1 MESGAAVR
9 RTGTRPKGGRS
20 RRSGTTEV
28 DTAALNR
35 LLTALVSMRDG
46 NFRKRLTVSGEGV
59 MAEIAAVYNEVA
71 DRNLHLTG
79 ELSRVRRMVGRE
91 GKLSERL
98 ETGACEGSWAAA
110 IDASNQLVDDLAR
123 PVSEVG
129 RVLSAVAEGDLDQ
142 RMDLRTQAAEGA
154 GHPLRGEFLKVGRTV
169 NNLVDQLSA
178 FTDEVTR
185 VALEVGTE
193 GKLGGQAQV
202 RGMSGSWKD
211 LTDSVNTMA
220 YRLTA
225 QVRDIA
231 LVTTAVAKGDLSRK
245 VTVHVAGEMLQLK
258 NTVNTMVDQLSSF
271 SSEVTRVAR
280 EVGTEGELGGQAK
293 VPGVAG
299 VWKDLTDS
307 VNTMAGNLT
316 AQVRGIAQVTTAVA
330 NGDLS
335 QKVRVSARGEVAQLA
350 ETINQM
356 TETLR
361 TFADEVTRVASEV
374 GAKGTLGGQAQVPGA
389 AGTWKD
395 LTDSVNTV
403 FRNLT
408 TQVRDIATVTTAV
421 ANGDL
426 SQKVTVD
433 VAGEMLE
440 LKNTVNTMV
449 DQLSSFGAEVTR
461 VAREVGVEGELGGQA
476 QVPGA
481 AGTWKDLTDSV
492 NTAFRNLT
500 GQVRNI
506 AQVTTAVANGDLSQK
521 VTVDVSGEMLQLKN
535 TVNTMVDQLSSF
547 ADQVTRMARDVGTE
561 GRLGGQARVEGVS
574 GTWKELTDSV
584 NFMAGNL
591 TSQVRQI
598 AQVTTAVARGDLS
611 QKIDV
616 DARGEILELKNTINT
631 MVDQLSAFAEQVTR
645 VARDVGTEGRLGGQA
660 QVPGVAGVWR
670 DLTDSV
676 NGMAGNLTSQV
687 RNIAQVATAVARGDL
702 SQKIDVDA
710 RGEILELKNTLNTMV
725 DQLSNFAEQV
735 TRVAREVGTEGILG
749 GQAEVKGVSGTWKD
763 LTQSVNFMANNL
775 TSQVRNIAEVTTA
788 VAMGDLSKKITVDA
802 KGEILELVTTVNTM
816 VDQLSS
822 FAEQVT
828 RVAREVGSEG
838 ILGGQARVRGV
849 TGIWKDLTDNVNLM
863 ANNLTSQV
871 RNISQ
876 VSAAVANGDLTKK
889 VTVEARGEVAQLADT
904 VNTMVKTLSSFAD
917 EVTRVAREVGTE
929 GRLGGQAHVP
939 GVSGT
944 WKDLTDSV
952 NFMASNLTGQV
963 RQIAMVT
970 TAIAK
975 GDMTKKIDIDARGE
989 ILELKTTIN
998 TMVDQ
1003 LSSFADQVTRVAREV
1018 GTEGILGGQARVR
1031 DVDGTWR
1038 DLTESVN
1045 EMAGN
1050 LTRQVRAIAAVAT
1063 AVTRG
1068 DLNLK
1073 IDVDAAGEIQ
1083 VLQDNINTMIANLR
1097 DTTLANKE
1105 QDWLKG
1111 NLARIS
1117 ALMQGRRELDDVA
1130 SLIMSELTPVVS
1142 AQHGAFFLALP
1153 AGGTT
1158 EIGTEGGADGSYELR
1173 MRGSYAYAG
1182 GQMPISFRPGEG
1194 LIGAVAEEKRMILV
1208 ENTPPGYLKISSG
1221 LGEAP
1226 PAHVIV
1232 LPVLFEGKV
1241 LGVIELASFTPF
1253 TQIQKDF
1260 LSQIAEMIGTS
1271 VNTISVNSKTE
1282 MLLKQSQE
1290 MTEQLRERSDEL
1302 ENRQKALQAANA
1314 ELEEK
1319 AELLAQQNR
1328 DIEVKNTEI
1337 EEARQVLE
1345 ERAEQLAVS
1354 MRYKSEFL
1362 ANMSHELRTPLN
1374 SLLILAKLL
1383 ADNAEGNLSPKQV
1396 EFAETIHGAG
1406 SDLLQL
1412 INDILDLSKVEAGK
1426 MDVSPTRIALVQL
1439 VDYVEA
1445 TFRPLTAEKGLD
1457 FSVRVSPELPAT
1469 LHTDEQRLLQVL
1481 RNLLSNAVK
1490 FTDTG
1495 AVELV
1500 IRPAGADVPTAI
1512 REQLLEAGSLR
1523 EADADLI
1530 AFSVTDTG
1538 IGIAASKM
1546 LVIFEAFKQADGT
1559 TSRKYGGTGLG
1570 LSISREIARL
1580 LGGEI
1585 HAASEPGRGST
1596 FTLYLPL
1603 HPSELPPQGYAPPT
1617 PGGARGELYRRSLDG
1632 GRPSL
1637 PGTQAGPASMP
1648 SVQAQPVRPALSAA
1662 EPAGQGQGGGAAL
1675 FRRRRKAASDLEPR
1689 TAVPGQ
1695 PNVVGAEDGWGSAE
1709 DELPVVPRTY
1719 DFHGEKVLIVDDD
1732 VRNVFAL
1739 TSVLEQHGLAV
1750 LYAENGREGIEVLEQ
1765 HDDVTVVLMDIMMP
1779 EMDGYATT
1787 SAIRRMPQFAGL
1799 PIIALTAKA
1808 MKGDREKAIDSG
1820 ASDYVTK
1827 PVDPDYLL
1835 SVMEQ
1840 WMRGK

>member
-1 MESGAAVR
+1 
-9 RTGTRPKGGRS
+9 
-20 RRSGTTEV
+20 
-28 DTAALNR
+28 
-35 LLTALVSMRDG
+35 
-46 NFRKRLTVSGEGV
+46 
-59 MAEIAAVYNEVA
+59 
-71 DRNLHLTG
+71 
-79 ELSRVRRMVGRE
+79 
-91 GKLSERL
+91 
-98 ETGACEGSWAAA
+98 
-110 IDASNQLVDDLAR
+110 
-123 PVSEVG
+123 
-129 RVLSAVAEGDLDQ
+129 
-142 RMDLRTQAAEGA
+142 
-154 GHPLRGEFLKVGRTV
+154 
-169 NNLVDQLSA
+169 
-178 FTDEVTR
+178 
-185 VALEVGTE
+185 
-193 GKLGGQAQV
+193 
-202 RGMSGSWKD
+202 
-211 LTDSVNTMA
+211 
-220 YRLTA
+220 
-225 QVRDIA
+225 
-231 LVTTAVAKGDLSRK
+231 
-245 VTVHVAGEMLQLK
+245 
-258 NTVNTMVDQLSSF
+258 
-271 SSEVTRVAR
+271 
-280 EVGTEGELGGQAK
+280 
-293 VPGVAG
+293 
-299 VWKDLTDS
+299 
-307 VNTMAGNLT
+307 
-316 AQVRGIAQVTTAVA
+316 
-330 NGDLS
+330 
-335 QKVRVSARGEVAQLA
+335 
-350 ETINQM
+350 
-356 TETLR
+356 
-361 TFADEVTRVASEV
+361 
-374 GAKGTLGGQAQVPGA
+374 
-389 AGTWKD
+389 
-395 LTDSVNTV
+395 
-403 FRNLT
+403 
-408 TQVRDIATVTTAV
+408 TTAV

-449 DQLSSFGAEVTR
+449 DQLSAFGSEVTR
-461 VAREVGVEGELGGQA
+461 VAREVGVEGLLGGQA
-476 QVPGA
+476 EVPGA

-500 GQVRNI
+500 GQVRDI

-521 VTVDVSGEMLQLKN
+521 VTVDVAGEMLELKN
-535 TVNTMVDQLSSF
+535 TVNTMVSQLSSF

-561 GRLGGQARVEGVS
+561 GRLGGQARVDGVS
-574 GTWKELTDSV
+574 GRWRELTDSV

-631 MVDQLSAFAEQVTR
+631 MVDQLSAFADQVTR
-645 VARDVGTEGRLGGQA
+645 VAREVGTDGRLGGQA

-676 NGMAGNLTSQV
+676 NGMAGNLTTQV

-749 GQAEVKGVSGTWKD
+749 GQAEVQGVSGTWKD
-763 LTQSVNFMANNL
+763 LTQSVNGMANNL
-775 TSQVRNIAEVTTA
+775 TIQVRNIAEVTTA

-802 KGEILELVTTVNTM
+802 RGEILELVTTVNTM
-816 VDQLSS
+816 VDQLSN
-822 FAEQVT
+822 FADEVT
-828 RVAREVGSEG
+828 RVAREVGTEG

-849 TGIWKDLTDNVNLM
+849 TGTWKDLSDNVNLM

-871 RNISQ
+871 RNISR

-889 VTVEARGEVAQLADT
+889 VTVEARGEVAELAET
-904 VNTMVKTLSSFAD
+904 VNTMVTTLSSFAD

-929 GRLGGQAHVP
+929 GELGGQARVP

-944 WKDLTDSV
+944 WKDLTESV
-952 NFMASNLTGQV
+952 NSMADNLTGQV
-963 RQIAMVT
+963 RQIAAVT

-975 GDMTKKIDIDARGE
+975 GDLTKKIDIDARGE
-989 ILELKTTIN
+989 IQELKNTIN

-1003 LSSFADQVTRVAREV
+1003 LSNFAEEVTRVAREV
-1018 GTEGILGGQARVR
+1018 GTDGQLGGQARVR
-1031 DVDGTWR
+1031 DVEGTWS
-1038 DLTESVN
+1038 DLTDSVN

-1068 DLNLK
+1068 DLNVK
-1073 IDVDAAGEIQ
+1073 IDGVDAAGEIQ
-1083 VLQDNINTMIANLR
+1083 ALQDNINTMIANLR
-1097 DTTLANKE
+1097 DTTLANDE
-1105 QDWLKG
+1105 QDWLKS

-1117 ALMQGRRELDDVA
+1117 GLMQGRRDLDDVA

-1142 AQHGAFFLALP
+1142 AQHGAFFVAMPTGSAHGDAELV
-1153 AGGTT
+1153 G
-1158 EIGTEGGADGSYELR
+1158 EGDGAYELR
-1173 MRGSYAYAG
+1173 MRGSYGYSPG
-1182 GQMPISFRPGEG
+1182 SMPTSFRPGET
-1194 LIGAVAEEKRMILV
+1194 LIGTAAEEKRTIQL
-1208 ENTPPGYLKISSG
+1208 NAPPGYLKISSG
-1221 LGEAP
+1221 LGEAS

-1241 LGVIELASFTPF
+1241 LGVIELASFQPF
-1253 TQIQKDF
+1253 TQIQRDF
-1260 LSQIAEMIGTS
+1260 LNQIAELIATT
-1271 VNTISVNSKTE
+1271 VNTISVNTKTE
-1282 MLLKQSQE
+1282 VLLQQSQE
-1290 MTEQLRERSDEL
+1290 LTEQLKERSAEL
-1302 ENRQKALQAANA
+1302 EHRQKELQGSNL

-1319 AELLAQQNR
+1319 AELLARQNR

-1383 ADNAEGNLSPKQV
+1383 ADNAETNLTPKQV

-1500 IRPAGADVPTAI
+1500 IRPAGTDVPQSI

-1523 EADADLI
+1523 DPEADLI

-1546 LVIFEAFKQADGT
+1546 RVIFEAFKQADGT

-1585 HAASEPGRGST
+1585 FAASEPGRGST

-1603 HPSELPPQGYAPPT
+1603 NPTELPAPGYGQGAQDGEDPQQGAEEGAAGAVHPFPHFPP
-1617 PGGARGELYRRSLDG
+1617 
-1632 GRPSL
+1632 
-1637 PGTQAGPASMP
+1637 
-1648 SVQAQPVRPALSAA
+1648 VPVRTEARSG
-1662 EPAGQGQGGGAAL
+1662 AGAL
-1675 FRRRRKAASDLEPR
+1675 FRHRRKAAAEATGARS
-1689 TAVPGQ
+1689 AVPEQTGQ
-1695 PNVVGAEDGWGSAE
+1695 QPAPEREEQEPA
-1709 DELPVVPRTY
+1709 PRRT
-1719 DFHGEKVLIVDDD
+1719 FGFSGEKVLIVDDD
-1732 VRNVFAL
+1732 IRNVFAL

-1765 HDDVTVVLMDIMMP
+1765 HDDAAVVLMDIMMP

-1787 SAIRRMPQFAGL
+1787 TAIRRMPQFAGL

-1808 MKGDREKAIDSG
+1808 MKGDREKAIESG

-1827 PVDPDYLL
+1827 PVDPDHLL

-1840 WMRGK
+1840 WMRGE